1 MQKFLEK
8 HHIYYGWVMVVAGI
22 LVMSVTHGVV
32 QNCFS
37 QFIKPVSESLNVSR
51 SSFAINMTILNV
63 VYMVVALFSGKI
75 FVKLKLRNL
84 MRIASVALPI
94 IYFSYS
100 FCREMWMFYALSV
113 AAGLMMSCLTFL
125 AFTMIISQWFIEKR
139 GTAIGVCFMG
149 SGLGGMLFQNLSNSW
164 IKTVGWAGT
173 YRILAVIMAAV
184 MIPLVY
190 FVIRQRP
197 QDMGLQP
204 YGSQIEEAGG
214 EEPVYGP
221 TLGGAMKSFSFWALI
236 VLAISVGLSTT
247 MLSQTIVPHLG
258 DIGFT
263 TEWAST
269 VAAIYLG
276 LLAICKAMLGGMYD
290 KLGMKKSTFL
300 AVLAITVGLAGLYF
314 GKHPAAHMMVIV
326 GAALGCASGTVS
338 YPILA
343 QSAFGTR
350 DYATIYGIVSA
361 ASSLASSIS
370 PLFFNRV
377 YDATGSY
384 NGALLTG
391 IALTVLAQVMLQCV
405 RPAKKEA
412 A

>member
-63 VYMVVALFSGKI
+63 VYMIVALFSGKI

-84 MRIASVALPI
+84 MRIACVALPI

-263 TEWAST
+263 TEWDRCGDLSG
-269 VAAIYLG
+269 AAGDLQGDAGWHVRQARHEEEHVSGGAGHYGGSCGALFRKVSRSACDGDRGGGAG
-276 LLAICKAMLGGMYD
+276 LCVGHG
-290 KLGMKKSTFL
+290 
-300 AVLAITVGLAGLYF
+300 VLPVSGTVGLRHAGLCDDLRHRQR
-314 GKHPAAHMMVIV
+314 GR
-326 GAALGCASGTVS
+326 
-338 YPILA
+338 LA
-343 QSAFGTR
+343 GQLHQPVVFQPR
-350 DYATIYGIVSA
+350 
-361 ASSLASSIS
+361 L
-370 PLFFNRV
+370 
-377 YDATGSY
+377 
-384 NGALLTG
+384 
-391 IALTVLAQVMLQCV
+391 
-405 RPAKKEA
+405 
-412 A
+412 

>member
-63 VYMVVALFSGKI
+63 VYMIVALFSGKI

-221 TLGGAMKSFSFWALI
+221 TLGGAMKSFSF
-236 VLAISVGLSTT
+236 
-247 MLSQTIVPHLG
+247 
-258 DIGFT
+258 
-263 TEWAST
+263 
-269 VAAIYLG
+269 
-276 LLAICKAMLGGMYD
+276 
-290 KLGMKKSTFL
+290 
-300 AVLAITVGLAGLYF
+300 
-314 GKHPAAHMMVIV
+314 
-326 GAALGCASGTVS
+326 
-338 YPILA
+338 
-343 QSAFGTR
+343 
-350 DYATIYGIVSA
+350 
-361 ASSLASSIS
+361 
-370 PLFFNRV
+370 
-377 YDATGSY
+377 
-384 NGALLTG
+384 
-391 IALTVLAQVMLQCV
+391 
-405 RPAKKEA
+405 
-412 A
+412 